1 LTQNKDLT
9 HLPILPSKMGKAFT
23 KVKSPLR
30 DYNLESRVHKILDSE
45 KPSVAPRHA
54 VPERFQQVLEEQQ
67 QQQQQSVAKAAT
79 AAAAE
84 PPVATADMIRKMALE
99 ATEEELS
106 DPASELL
113 RKNDNL
119 LERMD
124 QLKITS
130 QGDNPEIK
138 AYTARRM
145 PEDRTALQKS
155 IYGQTE
161 PEKIPIGRM
170 SMKQVVEALV
180 DYSRD
185 REEFTASAIS
195 QSYRIDAE
203 KAKNLTYYYQVFD
216 IHLPKNAVEDH
227 QSRTINASI
236 YEETKKMLEER

>member
-1 LTQNKDLT
+1 
-9 HLPILPSKMGKAFT
+9 MGKAFT
-23 KVKSPLR
+23 KMKSPLR

-45 KPSVAPRHA
+45 KPSIAPRHA
-54 VPERFQQVLEEQQ
+54 VSERYQQALEEQQ
-67 QQQQQSVAKAAT
+67 QQQHQHQQSVTKSAA

-84 PPVATADMIRKMALE
+84 PPVATAEMIRKMALE
-99 ATEEELS
+99 ASEEELS

-113 RKNDNL
+113 RKNENL
-119 LERMD
+119 LDRMD

-130 QGDNPEIK
+130 MGDNPEIK
-138 AYTARRM
+138 AYSARKM

-185 REEFTASAIS
+185 REEFSSSAIS

-203 KAKNLTYYYQVFD
+203 KAQNLTYYYQVFD

-227 QSRTINASI
+227 QSRTINASNC
-236 YEETKKMLEER
+236 EETKKKMLEER